1 MRALLVVN
9 PTATATTARTR
20 DILARALAS
29 DLKLEIVETTHRG
42 HATALARGARTDG
55 FDVVVSLGGDGTV
68 NEIVNGLLTDGPGQ
82 LPTLAVVPSGGGNV
96 FARALGMPRD
106 PVDAT
111 SVILD
116 GLRVGRR
123 REVSLGNVSTS
134 SGVRWFT
141 FCAGFG
147 LDAQVVRDVE
157 KRRELGERSTGMLYV
172 RSAMRQFYSHTDRR
186 HPAITL
192 ERPGIDP
199 VSGVFVGIVSN
210 TNPWTY
216 LGALPVEPTPAA
228 SFESGLDLFAVRS
241 LGSLATMRTIRRLL
255 NSRGRPMTGR
265 SVLTLHDQAMFTLQA
280 SRPLAVQADGDFLGE
295 HLRLEFRSVPR
306 ALTVVG

>member
-1 MRALLVVN
+1 M
-9 PTATATTARTR
+9 
-20 DILARALAS
+20 
-29 DLKLEIVETTHRG
+29 
-42 HATALARGARTDG
+42 
-55 FDVVVSLGGDGTV
+55 
-68 NEIVNGLLTDGPGQ
+68 
-82 LPTLAVVPSGGGNV
+82 VPGGGANV
-96 FARALGMPRD
+96 FARALGLPRD

-123 REVSLGNVSTS
+123 REVGLGNVSMG
-134 SGVRWFT
+134 SGLRWFT

-157 KRRELGERSTGMLYV
+157 ERRERGERSTAWLYV
-172 RSAMRQFYSHTDRR
+172 RSGVRQFYSHTDRR
-186 HPAITL
+186 RPAITL

-265 SVLTLHDQAMFTLQA
+265 SVLTLHDHAIFTMRA
-280 SRPLAVQADGDFLGE
+280 TTPLAVQADGDYLGE
-295 HLRLEFRSVPR
+295 HLALEFRSVPR